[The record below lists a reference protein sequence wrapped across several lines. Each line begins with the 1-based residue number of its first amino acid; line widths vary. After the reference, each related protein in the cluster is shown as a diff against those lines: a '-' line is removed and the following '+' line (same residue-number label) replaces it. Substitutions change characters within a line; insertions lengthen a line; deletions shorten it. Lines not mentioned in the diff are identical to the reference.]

1 MDEIRTE
8 LLSSKGIGSVLFLDE
23 TDRKKIIEFEREDE
37 LNGSIVCGKK
47 NNVGIRQV
55 LDCDVMMGFLTNN
68 EFQWPTNH
76 IKVMHGDKLIGED
89 VCDPLDLQEYRDD
102 HEYCVL
108 GNIVI
113 LYEEFLKGNSSN
125 DPIYMVINAHPFPS
139 IEVVSGIS
147 GALIA
152 SPSRASDEY
161 MRSLS
166 QEDKMVQVGSFLL
179 GFNLKPLEYASSL
192 VAAPL
197 KSSVY

>member
-37 LNGSIVCGKK
+37 LNGSIICGKK
-47 NNVGIRQV
+47 DNVGIRQV
-55 LDCDVMMGFLTNN
+55 LDCDVMMGFLTNK

-76 IKVMHGDKLIGED
+76 IKVMHGDKVIGED
-89 VCDPLDLQEYRDD
+89 VCNPLDLQEYHDD
-102 HEYCVL
+102 NKYCVL

-113 LYEEFLKGNSSN
+113 LYEEFLKGKSST

-166 QEDKMVQVGSFLL
+166 QEDKMLHVGSFLI

-192 VAAPL
+192 VATPL
-197 KSSVY
+197 KSGVY